1 MVCCVQIAIDGPAGA
16 GKSSVAKEVA
26 RRLGLVYLDTGA
38 MYRAITLKALNEG
51 VDVNDGQMLSHLTK
65 NCKLEVVYDDNL
77 GNRIVMDGDD
87 ITEEIRAPRVNQKV
101 SMVAKSPEV
110 RKELVHLQR
119 AIAKKTGGIIM
130 EGRDIG
136 TNVLTGAPFKFF
148 LSADVEE
155 RARRRWLEM
164 KEKNVEVPFE
174 ELLEEIAMRDRI
186 DQEREDDPL
195 RAAPDACVIDT
206 TAFSFEEVVQ
216 KLLEMIRSATRDL
229 QKKGCSGE
237 VR

>member
-1 MVCCVQIAIDGPAGA
+1 MQIAIDGPAGA

-51 VDVNDGQMLSHLTK
+51 FDVNDGQMLSHLTK

>member
-1 MVCCVQIAIDGPAGA
+1 VQIAIDGPAGA

>member
-1 MVCCVQIAIDGPAGA
+1 MQIAIDGPAGA

>member
-1 MVCCVQIAIDGPAGA
+1 MQIAIDGPAGA
-16 GKSSVAKEVA
+16 GKSSVAREVA

-51 VDVNDGQMLSHLTK
+51 VDVNDGKMLSRLTK
-65 NCKLEVVYDDNL
+65 NCKLEVVYDDSL
-77 GNRIVMDGDD
+77 GNRILMDGND
-87 ITEEIRAPRVNQKV
+87 ITEEIRAPRVNQNV
-101 SMVAKSPEV
+101 SLVAKSSEV
-110 RKELVHLQR
+110 RKELVHLQQ

-136 TNVLTGAPFKFF
+136 TNVLTDAPYKFF

-155 RARRRWLEM
+155 RARRRWVEM
-164 KEKNVEVPFE
+164 KEKNVVVPFQD
-174 ELLEEIAMRDRI
+174 LLEEIAMRDRI
-186 DQEREDDPL
+186 DQEREDAPL

-206 TAFSFEEVVQ
+206 TSYSFEEVVQ
-216 KLLEMIRSATRDL
+216 NLLEMIRSAPRDL
-229 QKKGCSGE
+229 QKKSCSGE

>member
-1 MVCCVQIAIDGPAGA
+1 VQIAIDGPAGA
-16 GKSSVAKEVA
+16 GKSSVAREVA

-51 VDVNDGQMLSHLTK
+51 VDVNDGKMLSRLTK
-65 NCKLEVVYDDNL
+65 NCKLEVVYDDSL
-77 GNRIVMDGDD
+77 GNRILMDGND
-87 ITEEIRAPRVNQKV
+87 ITEEIRAPRVNQNV
-101 SMVAKSPEV
+101 SLVAKSSEV
-110 RKELVHLQR
+110 RKELVHLQQ

-136 TNVLTGAPFKFF
+136 TNVLTDAPYKFF

-155 RARRRWLEM
+155 RARRRWVEM
-164 KEKNVEVPFE
+164 KEKNVVVPFQD
-174 ELLEEIAMRDRI
+174 LLEEIAMRDRI
-186 DQEREDDPL
+186 DQERDDAPL

-206 TAFSFEEVVQ
+206 TSYSFEEVVQ
-216 KLLEMIRSATRDL
+216 KLLEMIRSAPRDL
-229 QKKGCSGE
+229 QKKSCSGE

>member
-1 MVCCVQIAIDGPAGA
+1 MQIAIDGPAGA
-16 GKSSVAKEVA
+16 GKSSVAREVA

-51 VDVNDGQMLSHLTK
+51 VDVNDGQMLSRLTK
-65 NCKLEVVYDDNL
+65 NCKLEVVYDDSL
-77 GNRIVMDGDD
+77 GNRILMDGKD
-87 ITEEIRAPRVNQKV
+87 ITEEIRAPRVNQNV
-101 SMVAKSPEV
+101 SLVAKSSEV

-136 TNVLTGAPFKFF
+136 TNVLTGAPYKFF

-155 RARRRWLEM
+155 RARRRWVEM
-164 KEKNVEVPFE
+164 KEKNVVVPFQD
-174 ELLEEIAMRDRI
+174 LLEEITTRDRI
-186 DQEREDDPL
+186 DQEREDAPL

-206 TAFSFEEVVQ
+206 TSFSFEEVVQ
-216 KLLEMIRSATRDL
+216 KLLEMIRSVPRDF

>member
-1 MVCCVQIAIDGPAGA
+1 MQIAIDGPAGA

-87 ITEEIRAPRVNQKV
+87 ITEEIRAPRGNQKV

-174 ELLEEIAMRDRI
+174 ELLEEIAMRARI

-216 KLLEMIRSATRDL
+216 KLLEMIRSAPRDL

>member
-1 MVCCVQIAIDGPAGA
+1 MQIAIDGPAGA
-16 GKSSVAKEVA
+16 GKSSVAREVA

-65 NCKLEVVYDDNL
+65 NCKLEVFYDDNL

-101 SMVAKSPEV
+101 SLVAKSPEV

-136 TNVLTGAPFKFF
+136 TNVLTRAPFKFF

-164 KEKNVEVPFE
+164 KEKSVEVPFE

-216 KLLEMIRSATRDL
+216 KLLEMIRSAPRDL

>member
-1 MVCCVQIAIDGPAGA
+1 MQIAIDGPAGA
-16 GKSSVAKEVA
+16 GKSSVAREVA

-51 VDVNDGQMLSHLTK
+51 VDVNDGKMLSRLTK
-65 NCKLEVVYDDNL
+65 NCKLEVVYDDSL
-77 GNRIVMDGDD
+77 GNRILMDGND
-87 ITEEIRAPRVNQKV
+87 ITEEIRAPRVNQNV
-101 SMVAKSPEV
+101 SLVAKSSEV
-110 RKELVHLQR
+110 RKELVHLQQ

-136 TNVLTGAPFKFF
+136 TNVLTDAPYKFF

-155 RARRRWLEM
+155 RARRRWVEM
-164 KEKNVEVPFE
+164 KEKNVVVPFQD
-174 ELLEEIAMRDRI
+174 LLEEIAMRDRI
-186 DQEREDDPL
+186 DQEREDAPL

-206 TAFSFEEVVQ
+206 TSYSFEEVVQ
-216 KLLEMIRSATRDL
+216 KLLEMIRSAPRDL
-229 QKKGCSGE
+229 QKKSCSGE

>member
-1 MVCCVQIAIDGPAGA
+1 MQIAIDGPAGA

-51 VDVNDGQMLSHLTK
+51 VDVNDGHMLSRLIK
-65 NCKLEVVYDDNL
+65 NCKLEVVNDDNL
-77 GNRIVMDGDD
+77 GNRILMDGKD
-87 ITEEIRAPRVNQKV
+87 ITEEIRAPRVNQNV
-101 SMVAKSPEV
+101 SLVARSPEV

-119 AIAKKTGGIIM
+119 TIAKRTDGIIM

-136 TNVLTGAPFKFF
+136 TNVLTGAPYKFF

-164 KEKNVEVPFE
+164 KEKNITVSFQD
-174 ELLEEIAMRDRI
+174 LLEEIAMRDRI
-186 DQEREDDPL
+186 DQERQDDPL
-195 RAAPDACVIDT
+195 KAAPDAWMIDT
-206 TAFSFEEVVQ
+206 TRHSFEEVVQ
-216 KLLEMIRSATRDL
+216 KLLQLIQSTPCDL

-237 VR
+237 GRSR

>member
-1 MVCCVQIAIDGPAGA
+1 VQIAIDGPAGA
-16 GKSSVAKEVA
+16 GKSSVAREVA

-51 VDVNDGQMLSHLTK
+51 VDVNDGKMLSRLTK
-65 NCKLEVVYDDNL
+65 NCKLEVVYDDSL
-77 GNRIVMDGDD
+77 GNRILMDGND
-87 ITEEIRAPRVNQKV
+87 ITEEIRAPRVNQNV
-101 SMVAKSPEV
+101 SLVAKSSEV
-110 RKELVHLQR
+110 RKELVHLQQ

-136 TNVLTGAPFKFF
+136 TNVLTDAPYKFF

-155 RARRRWLEM
+155 RARRRWVEM
-164 KEKNVEVPFE
+164 KEKNVVVPFQD
-174 ELLEEIAMRDRI
+174 LLEEIAMRDRI
-186 DQEREDDPL
+186 DQEREDAPL

-206 TAFSFEEVVQ
+206 TSYSFEEVVQ
-216 KLLEMIRSATRDL
+216 KLLEMIRSAPRDL
-229 QKKGCSGE
+229 QKKSCSGE